1 MRMIGILCAGF
12 AAIALFAVADAAHA
26 QNPPAD
32 ENGRYTLSATDSGY
46 LRLDTRTGAVSVC
59 TPKGG
64 WTCRVVPDE
73 RAALDREI
81 GRLQGQVDAL
91 KTQLANRSD
100 TVKGKIDAPLAKSD
114 SLKKDVPE
122 KSAANGEAGK
132 RPADA
137 DSGKDAVTGS
147 QASPQQKL
155 TAAFDRVWQ
164 HLIEIA
170 VRVQKRISENI

>member
-1 MRMIGILCAGF
+1 MIGALSAGF
-12 AAIALFAVADAAHA
+12 AAIALFAVADVAYA

-73 RAALDREI
+73 RAALDQEI

-100 TVKGKIDAPLAKSD
+100 TVKGKIDEPLAKSD
-114 SLKKDVPE
+114 SLKKHAPE
-122 KSAANGEAGK
+122 KFAANGEAGK
-132 RPADA
+132 KSAEADR
-137 DSGKDAVTGS
+137 GKDVATGS
-147 QASPQQKL
+147 QTSSQQKL
-155 TAAFDRVWQ
+155 TAALDRVWQ